1 MAVETRLDVPV
12 KGMHCAACVG
22 KVERALTG
30 VPGVEKAQ
38 VNLASER
45 ATVWLDPGQAGV
57 PDLRRAVAAAG
68 VRLPPKK
75 LTPEPAKVIFEV
87 DASANTRLG

>member
-45 ATVWLDPGQAGV
+45 ATVWLDPGGANGGDGQADLVV
-57 PDLRRAVAAAG
+57 PDLARLLEAWQAARA
-68 VRLPPKK
+68 
-75 LTPEPAKVIFEV
+75 
-87 DASANTRLG
+87 